1 MVKPNLKLRLIR
13 DKGDKHSTKKDRIFD
28 LPMRLC
34 VVGKTGTGKSST
46 VVSLLTDPDFYDK
59 DFLGRNIYLFSP
71 MQNDYKMEYLIN
83 KKSIP
88 DFNVYTELD
97 DGLLRLLYDKL
108 CEEFKT
114 ESIINDKVTNKLIII
129 DDFSYSGELRKGL
142 FNMVNKVFMNG
153 RKNLISIM
161 VTSQYYTHIAPA
173 CRTNASGLILYTM
186 NDKELEKVSDE
197 NNYLDNKKQF
207 KQMVKSLCFERHDFF
222 VINYSNKRKE
232 GLYLNSQ
239 FEKVN

>member
-1 MVKPNLKLRLIR
+1 MVKPNLKLRLIK
-13 DKGDKHSTKKDRIFD
+13 DKGDKHATKKDMIFD
-28 LPMRLC
+28 LPARIC
-34 VVGKTGTGKSST
+34 IVGKTGTGKTST
-46 VVSLLTDPDFYDK
+46 LTSMLTDDNFYNK

-83 KKSIP
+83 KKNIP

-97 DGLLRLLYDKL
+97 DGLLGLLYDKL

-153 RKNLISIM
+153 RKNLISII

-197 NNYLDNKKQF
+197 NNYLDNKKMF
-207 KQMVKSLCFERHDFF
+207 KNMVKSLCFERHDFF

>member
-1 MVKPNLKLRLIR
+1 MVKPNLKLRLIK
-13 DKGDKHSTKKDRIFD
+13 DKGDKHTTKKDRIFD
-28 LPMRLC
+28 LPMRLL

-46 VVSLLTDPDFYDK
+46 VVSLLTDNDFYNK

-71 MQNDYKMEYLIN
+71 LQNDFKMEYLIN

-88 DFNVYTELD
+88 DFNIYTELD

-153 RKNLISIM
+153 RKNLISIV
-161 VTSQYYTHIAPA
+161 VTSQYYTHVAPA

>member
-1 MVKPNLKLRLIR
+1 MVKPSLKLRLIR
-13 DKGDKHSTKKDRIFD
+13 DKGDKHTTKKEMLFD

-34 VVGKTGTGKSST
+34 IVGKTGSGKTST
-46 VVSLLTDPDFYDK
+46 LVSMLTDSDFYSK

-71 MQNDYKMEYLIN
+71 LQNDYKMEYLIS
-83 KKSIP
+83 KKNIP

-97 DGLLRLLYDKL
+97 DKL
-108 CEEFKT
+108 CEEYKT

-129 DDFSYSGELRKGL
+129 DDFSYSGDLRKGL
-142 FNMVNKVFMNG
+142 YNMVNKVFMNG
-153 RKNLISIM
+153 RKNLISII
-161 VTSQYYTHIAPA
+161 VTSQYYTHISPS

-186 NDKELEKVSDE
+186 NDKELEKVNDE
-197 NNYLDNKKQF
+197 NNYLENKKKF
-207 KQMVKSLCFERHDFF
+207 KQMVKSLCYERHDFF
-222 VINYSNKRKE
+222 VINYSNKRKD